1 MQLSVVDRKKWKGKG
16 KCDILIQTKIQTE
29 KVGISHMELK
39 ETRVETSTVYNG
51 VIVRVE
57 LDRAELPNGRLARR
71 EVVRHPGGVAILPLD
86 AQDRAITVRQFR
98 YPFYTVVSEVP
109 AGKLEAGEDPRE
121 AAVRELSEEVGVTA
135 GEMVYLG
142 SMYPSPGFCDEELHM
157 YLALDLTEGACH
169 PDPDEFLE
177 VERVPFDELV
187 ARIMRNEVRDG
198 KTISTVL
205 KAKEYLK
212 R

>member
-1 MQLSVVDRKKWKGKG
+1 
-16 KCDILIQTKIQTE
+16 
-29 KVGISHMELK
+29 MELK
-39 ETRVETSTVYNG
+39 ESRVESSVVYDG

-57 LDRAELPNGRLARR
+57 LDQAKLPNGKLARR
-71 EVVRHPGGVAILPLD
+71 EVVRHPGGVGILPLD
-86 AQDRAITVRQFR
+86 AQDRIIAVRQFR
-98 YPFYTVVSEVP
+98 YPFYDIVCEIP
-109 AGKLEAGEDPRE
+109 AGKLEPGEDPKE

-135 GEMVYLG
+135 GRLIELG
-142 SMYPSPGFCDEELHM
+142 SMYASPGFCDEELHM

-177 VERVPFDELV
+177 VERVPFDEMV
-187 ARIMRNEVRDG
+187 ERIMRGEIRDG
-198 KTISTVL
+198 KTIAAVL